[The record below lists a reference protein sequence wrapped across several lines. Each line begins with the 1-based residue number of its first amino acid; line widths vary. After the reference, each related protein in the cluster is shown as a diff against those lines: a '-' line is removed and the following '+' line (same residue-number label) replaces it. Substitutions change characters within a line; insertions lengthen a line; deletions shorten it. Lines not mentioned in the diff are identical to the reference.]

1 MVEKFP
7 MELISDPTAYT
18 SNDPR
23 ELYNNI
29 LIFIVREDPKNKNS
43 NQSEMHIFQCAR
55 VFVSILFIDVKFFSL
70 ASTAKNI
77 LFIESV
83 TLK

>member
-29 LIFIVREDPKNKNS
+29 LIFIVREDPKSKNP

-55 VFVSILFIDVKFFSL
+55 VFVSTFFSSL
-70 ASTAKNI
+70 QITN
-77 LFIESV
+77 F
-83 TLK
+83 

>member
-1 MVEKFP
+1 MN
-7 MELISDPTAYT
+7 LIADPTAYT

-29 LIFIVREDPKNKNS
+29 LVFIVREDPKSKNP

-55 VFVSILFIDVKFFSL
+55 VYVSFSSVL
-70 ASTAKNI
+70 KKYK
-77 LFIESV
+77 LYESV
-83 TLK
+83 DLIF

>member
-29 LIFIVREDPKNKNS
+29 LIFIVREDPKSKNP

-55 VFVSILFIDVKFFSL
+55 VFVSISFLYFNNNNKKSIVLMYNFQ
-70 ASTAKNI
+70 N
-77 LFIESV
+77 
-83 TLK
+83 